1 MIQVLSNIIWH
12 LKNRGII
19 NMSKVTVFMPV
30 YNAGKYLKDSIGSIL
45 NQTYKDF
52 ELLIIDNCSTDNS
65 VSIVESYK
73 DSRIHLVVNN
83 ENIGLAASRNKALE
97 ICDSEYI
104 ALLDADD
111 IAMPYRLQREI
122 EYLDIHKNIA
132 VVGGYAE
139 VIDEYGFGKDMLR
152 PQLVNYNYIRAY
164 MVFNDAVANSS
175 AMVRKSVLDNNNIR
189 YADNCY
195 GVEDYKF
202 WCEVIKYGDIANM
215 GEILLKYRVTPG
227 SITADANSYRLNER
241 KRIIK
246 EIQKNNIDFYGFKF
260 PDEELHVLLDVFEED
275 GTVDSIDNIKLL
287 YGALK
292 SMASQAYKKELGF
305 AKETAVMCR
314 KRFGE
319 KVGKAMFLWEEGQ
332 LL

>member
-1 MIQVLSNIIWH
+1 M
-12 LKNRGII
+12 G
-19 NMSKVTVFMPV
+19 KVTVFMPV
-30 YNAGKYLKDSIGSIL
+30 YNAGKYLGEAIRSIL

-65 VSIVESYK
+65 VPIVESYN
-73 DSRIHLVVNN
+73 DTRIRLVVNN
-83 ENIGLAASRNKALE
+83 ENIGLAGSRNKALE

-104 ALLDADD
+104 AFLDADD
-111 IAMPYRLQREI
+111 IAMPDRLMKQVQ
-122 EYLDIHKNIA
+122 YMDGHKNIA
-132 VVGGYAE
+132 AVGSYAAIIDGY
-139 VIDEYGFGKDMLR
+139 GNGKDMFR
-152 PQLVNYNYIRAY
+152 PQLLNSNYIRAY
-164 MVFNDAVANSS
+164 MVFNNAVANSS
-175 AMVRKSVLDNNNIR
+175 AMVRKSVIDNNNIR

-202 WCEVIKYGDIANM
+202 WCGLIKYGEIANM
-215 GEILLKYRVTPG
+215 GEILLKYRATPG
-227 SITADANSYRLNER
+227 SITAEANSARLDER
-241 KRIIK
+241 KRVIK
-246 EIQKNNIDFYGFKF
+246 EIQKDNIDFYGFKF
-260 PDEELHVLLDVFEED
+260 TDEELQVLLGVFEED
-275 GTVDSIDNIKLL
+275 GTIDSTDNIKLI

-292 SMASQAYKKELGF
+292 SMASQAYKKKLGF

>member
-1 MIQVLSNIIWH
+1 
-12 LKNRGII
+12 
-19 NMSKVTVFMPV
+19 MSKVTVFMPV
-30 YNAGKYLKDSIGSIL
+30 YNARSYLQEAIRSIL

-52 ELLIIDNCSTDNS
+52 ELLIIDNCSTDDS
-65 VSIVESYK
+65 VSIVESYN
-73 DSRIHLVVNN
+73 DTRIHLVVNN
-83 ENIGLAASRNKALE
+83 ENIGLAGSRNKALE
-97 ICDSEYI
+97 ICDSGYI
-104 ALLDADD
+104 AFLDADD
-111 IAMPYRLQREI
+111 IAMPDRIRTQVQYMDEHK
-122 EYLDIHKNIA
+122 DIAA
-132 VVGGYAE
+132 VGSYSATIDGY
-139 VIDEYGFGKDMLR
+139 GNGKDMFR
-152 PQLVNYNYIRAY
+152 PQLLNSNYIRAY
-164 MVFNDAVANSS
+164 MVFNNAIANSS

-227 SITADANSYRLNER
+227 SITAEANSYRLNER
-241 KRIIK
+241 KRVIK

-260 PDEELHVLLDVFEED
+260 PDEELNVLLDVFGED
-275 GTVDSIDNIKLL
+275 GTVNSIDNIKLL

-292 SMASQAYKKELGF
+292 SMASQAYKKKLGF